1 MEAVKKL
8 PTSFWVI
15 AGIGLVWNLIGLA
28 SFAMQMVATP
38 EQMAEMYP
46 TEAQQAYVNAI
57 PVWATGAYA
66 LAVIA
71 GVLGCV
77 ALLMRKSVAKILF
90 GLSIAGV
97 IVQNGYGFLVANG
110 IEVFG
115 LAATALPILVIVI
128 GVGLLI
134 YTGRAES
141 KGWVS

>member
-8 PTSFWVI
+8 PTSFWII
-15 AGIGLVWNLIGLA
+15 AGVGLVWNLIGLV

-38 EQMAEMYP
+38 EQMAQMYP
-46 TEAQQAYVNAI
+46 TEAQQAFVNGV
-57 PVWATGAYA
+57 PGWATGAYA
-66 LAVIA
+66 VAVIA
-71 GVLGCV
+71 GVLACV
-77 ALLMRKSVAKILF
+77 ALLMRRSVAKILF

-97 IVQNGYGFLVANG
+97 VVQNAYGFVLANG
-110 IEVFG
+110 VEVFG